1 MTRIDKQDQQ
11 EFEPQRMIYA
21 IDKVEALGY
30 EIVSRDTTTIQFIF
44 KEQLITFYP
53 YSGAATGESIN
64 DCRGLAKLIIQLKN
78 KL

>member
-21 IDKVEALGY
+21 IDKVEALGN

-44 KEQLITFYP
+44 KEQLITNY
-53 YSGAATGESIN
+53 EV
-64 DCRGLAKLIIQLKN
+64 LHL
-78 KL
+78 